1 MHRTLCSHALAGL
14 MPEVLHLCSIK
25 ASAVFPKHVTLL
37 HQASTVKVK
46 LYDVEIEGWLCWYR
60 VPEECPAEIAQLYQ
74 ACLSELPAQR
84 PKAADLV
91 RVIACA
97 ESAAD
102 AGGGGCPARQP
113 RGQEEPALAQQAPS
127 AMSTHWLKFLASQA
141 CRAG

>member
-1 MHRTLCSHALAGL
+1 MQYQSFRSFSQACD
-14 MPEVLHLCSIK
+14 
-25 ASAVFPKHVTLL
+25 LL

-46 LYDVEIEGWLCWYR
+46 LYDVKIERWLCWYR

-102 AGGGGCPARQP
+102 AGGEGARS
-113 RGQEEPALAQQAPS
+113 ASLAGRSSLRWLSRQRQQ
-127 AMSTHWLKFLASQA
+127 
-141 CRAG
+141 

>member
-1 MHRTLCSHALAGL
+1 MMFENERWH
-14 MPEVLHLCSIK
+14 
-25 ASAVFPKHVTLL
+25 
-37 HQASTVKVK
+37 
-46 LYDVEIEGWLCWYR
+46 CWCR

-102 AGGGGCPARQP
+102 AGGEGARS
-113 RGQEEPALAQQAPS
+113 ASLAGRKSLRWLSRQCQQ
-127 AMSTHWLKFLASQA
+127 
-141 CRAG
+141 